1 LWKTSKVT
9 GHTVVRSYLKGKRY
23 SRSQLTALWANDKTK
38 ELFNEL
44 TKKLV
49 GSGKTAEHIAR
60 AFGRKHGGDM
70 FHGGDPGDGVPPES
84 KSPPDGLESWKSVL
98 ENSSAALSSDSRMY
112 IQLV

>member
-1 LWKTSKVT
+1 VF
-9 GHTVVRSYLKGKRY
+9 RSYLKGNGY
-23 SRSQLTALWANDKTK
+23 SRAQLTALWANDKTK

-49 GSGKTAEHIAR
+49 GPGVTAEHIAR

-70 FHGGDPGDGVPPES
+70 FHGGDPGDGVLPES
-84 KSPPDGLESWKSVL
+84 KSSPDCLESWKSVL
-98 ENSSAALSSDSRMY
+98 EKLKWESVLHSPVHF